1 MIKRLRKAAGF
12 IAAVMVFCTI
22 TGEFAFASE
31 VNKLKEQKQKAEEE
45 VTQLED
51 ELADLLIDIDE
62 TEENLISKGEEILD
76 TQQSLEEMQE
86 LKEEQYDQMKKRIKY
101 MYENGKDFSV
111 IVQLLGSENIA
122 ETLNQY
128 EYAEKI
134 TEYDRKQL
142 QAYVDN
148 IVAIENTLAELEI
161 EKAELESLQT
171 EYTDKQNEINELL
184 TEKKKSVSDL
194 EDKID
199 AAVKK
204 AAEEAARKAA
214 LKAQQAAAAANA
226 TAGTTAATTTTTTDT
241 VSTASSGSA
250 TGSQIVST
258 AMQYLGTPYVSGG
271 ASPSGFD
278 CSGFTSYVYSLYG
291 ISVPRSSSSQAYGG
305 VSVSL
310 SDIQPGDIV
319 CYPGHVAI
327 YIGNGQIV
335 HATVPGD
342 VVRVASIYYASYATI
357 IAVRRYY

>member
-1 MIKRLRKAAGF
+1 MIKKFRKAACF
-12 IAAVMVFCTI
+12 IAAVMDFCTM
-22 TGEFAFASE
+22 TSEFAFASE
-31 VNKLKEQKQKAEEE
+31 VNKLKEEKKKAEAE
-45 VTQLED
+45 VTKLED

-62 TEENLISKGEEILD
+62 TEENLINKGEEILAK
-76 TQQSLEEMQE
+76 QSDLEGMQS
-86 LKEEQYDQMKKRIKY
+86 LKEEQYEQMKKRIKY

-161 EKAELESLQT
+161 EKAELETLQAD
-171 EYTDKQNEINELL
+171 YLDKQEEINKLL
-184 TEKKKSVSDL
+184 TDKKKSVSDL
-194 EDKID
+194 DKQID

-204 AAEEAARKAA
+204 AAEAAARKKAA
-214 LKAQQAAAAANA
+214 EEAAKKAQ
-226 TAGTTAATTTTTTDT
+226 AGAG
-241 VSTASSGSA
+241 VSTAGSGGGGSA
-250 TGSQIVST
+250 TGSQLVST
-258 AMQYLGTPYVSGG
+258 AMQYLGTPYVYGG

-278 CSGFTSYVYSLYG
+278 CSGFTSYIHSLYG
-291 ISVPRSSSSQAYGG
+291 ISVSRSSSSQAYGG
-305 VSVSL
+305 VGVSL

-319 CYPGHVAI
+319 CYPGHVGL
-327 YIGNGQIV
+327 YIGNGQII